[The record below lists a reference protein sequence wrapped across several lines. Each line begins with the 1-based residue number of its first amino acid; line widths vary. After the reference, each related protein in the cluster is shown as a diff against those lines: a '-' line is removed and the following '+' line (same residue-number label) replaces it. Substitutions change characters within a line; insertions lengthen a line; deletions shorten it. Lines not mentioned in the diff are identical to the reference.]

1 MKRLHLTLIVALF
14 LCTIAYANEKDIKV
28 GGFHYRILND
38 NEVAVIGTEI
48 NDTVIR
54 IPSTVSIT
62 NKQYAVVEIAN
73 KKPEKEGKN
82 WAYYKNQNWGAST
95 IDIIVPQSVKNIKAG
110 AFYYNSFRNIYL
122 PEEMECISPYA
133 FYHCQIGCIRF
144 PKHIRDFHDYAFE
157 DSYIR
162 ALDFR
167 ETQYSKFDI
176 NWLGTIGKF
185 DALFLPRSIEKLK
198 DTSSNPHVHC
208 RSESLILDID
218 GKTLKEAIEHYDAHT
233 LFESVKMLAI
243 ENIEKIDFR
252 VSDNFPNLKEVY
264 LPDPIKE
271 IGEGAFM
278 SNEVYTGGQ
287 LEKVYLNDN
296 IEVIGKDAFRNN
308 PKLSNIRLPQN
319 LKSIGTTAFY
329 ECKGLEHIEIPP
341 SVTYI
346 GESAFLNCKGLTHIE
361 IPISVTYIGEC
372 AFWGTD
378 LKDVKGLNSNIKYE
392 MYGSKSDNPS
402 TPFMGTPFAE
412 KFEKIQ
418 TTFSYMAL
426 GKIAKE
432 IPQWQKKK
440 EYETTEQW
448 RQRVTA
454 ENQKNKVDEIAN
466 QAKKEFIA
474 LHKPKTTKGTLGT
487 YDADYGAYPVSIEG
501 ANTIYAKIPLEEAL
515 QFKTNW
521 SKVAMQPTYGII
533 DDNIAVTSCI
543 FSLGNKS
550 WKSTERAA
558 NDNLDYLSYDVPTLN
573 VDLDGKTSVAQNT
586 SPKKTID
593 NTIDK
598 NIPQTASLQ
607 ANTFVIAIGNENYSL
622 VPKVAFANND
632 MNIFAQYC
640 QKTLGIPMQNIRKY
654 KDATFGSMLSA
665 LNDIKDIADAYNG
678 DMNVIFYYAGHGIPN
693 EKDQTAY
700 LLPTDADGKSTEVCF
715 PLARLYKELGEL
727 NAKSVIVFMDA
738 CFSGAQRGNGMLAS
752 ARGVAIK
759 AKEQKPMGKLVVL
772 TAASGEETAY
782 PFKEKGHG
790 LFTYFLLKKLNETK
804 GECSLGELSDYITT
818 NVKRQSIVINRKPQT
833 PAIIFSDSVKDEWMN
848 YKLTK

>member
-82 WAYYKNQNWGAST
+82 WAYYKNQDWGAST

-185 DALFLPRSIEKLK
+185 DALFLPRSIENLK
-198 DTSSNPHVHC
+198 DTSSNPHIHC

-243 ENIEKIDFR
+243 RNIEKIDFR

-264 LPDPIKE
+264 LPDPIRE
-271 IGEGAFM
+271 IGKDAF
-278 SNEVYTGGQ
+278 SNYGYKGGQ

-296 IEVIGKDAFRNN
+296 IEKIGENAFVGN
-308 PKLSNIRLPQN
+308 PKLSNIRLPKN
-319 LKSIGTTAFY
+319 LKSIGKDAFY

-346 GESAFLNCKGLTHIE
+346 GEGAFFKCKGLERIE
-361 IPISVTYIGEC
+361 IPISVTYIGKC
-372 AFWGTD
+372 AFWETGI
-378 LKDVKGLNSNIKYE
+378 KDVKGLNSNIKYE
-392 MYGSKSDNPS
+392 MSESGF
-402 TPFMGTPFAE
+402 TPFLTTPFDK

-474 LHKPKTTKGTLGT
+474 LHKPKTITGTLGT

-543 FSLGNKS
+543 FSLGKKS

-573 VDLDGKTSVAQNT
+573 VDFDGKTSVAQNT
-586 SPKKTID
+586 SPKKAVD

-607 ANTFVIAIGNENYSL
+607 SNTFVIAIGNENYNL

-665 LNDIKDIADAYNG
+665 LNDIKEIANAYNG

-759 AKEQKPMGKLVVL
+759 AKEQKPMGKLIVL
-772 TAASGEETAY
+772 TASSGEETAY
-782 PFKEKGHG
+782 PYNEKAHG

-804 GECSLGELSDYITT
+804 GDCSLGELSEYITT

-848 YKLTK
+848 YKLTR

>member
-607 ANTFVIAIGNENYSL
+607 ANTFVIAIGNENYNL

>member
-308 PKLSNIRLPQN
+308 PKLSNIRLPKN

-474 LHKPKTTKGTLGT
+474 LHKPKTITGTLGT

-543 FSLGNKS
+543 FSLGKKS

-573 VDLDGKTSVAQNT
+573 VDFDGKTSVAQNT
-586 SPKKTID
+586 SPKKAVD

-607 ANTFVIAIGNENYSL
+607 SNTFVIAIGNENYNL

-665 LNDIKDIADAYNG
+665 LNDIKEIANAYNG

-759 AKEQKPMGKLVVL
+759 AKEQKPMGKLIVL
-772 TAASGEETAY
+772 TASSGEETAY
-782 PFKEKGHG
+782 PYNEKAHG

-804 GECSLGELSDYITT
+804 GKCSLGELSEYITT
-818 NVKRQSIVINRKPQT
+818 NVRRQSIVINRKPQT

-848 YKLTK
+848 YKLAR

>member
-198 DTSSNPHVHC
+198 DTSSNPHIHC

-243 ENIEKIDFR
+243 RNIEKIDFR

-264 LPDPIKE
+264 LPDPIRE
-271 IGEGAFM
+271 IGKDAF
-278 SNEVYTGGQ
+278 SNYGYKGGQ

-296 IEVIGKDAFRNN
+296 IEKIGENAFVGN
-308 PKLSNIRLPQN
+308 PKLSNIRLPKN
-319 LKSIGTTAFY
+319 LKSIGKDAFY

-346 GESAFLNCKGLTHIE
+346 GEGAFFKCKGLERIE
-361 IPISVTYIGEC
+361 IPISVTYIGKC
-372 AFWGTD
+372 AFWETGI
-378 LKDVKGLNSNIKYE
+378 KDVKGLNSNIKYE
-392 MYGSKSDNPS
+392 MSESGF
-402 TPFMGTPFAE
+402 TPFLTTPFDK

-474 LHKPKTTKGTLGT
+474 LHKPKTITGTLGT

-543 FSLGNKS
+543 FSLGKKS

-573 VDLDGKTSVAQNT
+573 VDFDGKTSVAQNT
-586 SPKKTID
+586 SPKKAVD

-607 ANTFVIAIGNENYSL
+607 SNTFVIAIGNENYNL

-665 LNDIKDIADAYNG
+665 LNDIKEIANAYNG

-759 AKEQKPMGKLVVL
+759 AKEQKPMGKLIVL
-772 TAASGEETAY
+772 TASSGEETAY
-782 PFKEKGHG
+782 PYNEKAHG

-804 GECSLGELSDYITT
+804 GECSLGELSEYITT
-818 NVKRQSIVINRKPQT
+818 NVRRQSIVINRKPQT

-848 YKLTK
+848 YKLTR

>member
-82 WAYYKNQNWGAST
+82 WAYYKNQDWGAST
-95 IDIIVPQSVKNIKAG
+95 IDIIVPQSVKKIRAG
-110 AFYYNSFRNIYL
+110 AFYYNSFRKIYL
-122 PEEMECISPYA
+122 PEEMECISPDA
-133 FYHCQIGCIRF
+133 FYNCHIGYIRF
-144 PKHIRDFHDYAFE
+144 PKHLRDFHKYAFE
-157 DSYIR
+157 KSYIEK
-162 ALDFR
+162 LDFR
-167 ETQYSKFDI
+167 FTQYSNFDI

-185 DALFLPRSIEKLK
+185 DALFLPRSIEKLER
-198 DTSSNPHVHC
+198 TSGYYCDKILSAIN
-208 RSESLILDID
+208 SLILGID
-218 GKTLKEAIEHYDAHT
+218 GNTLKKSIEDYNIE
-233 LFESVKMLAI
+233 LFKKVTKLAI
-243 ENIEKIDFR
+243 ENIEKIDFK

-264 LPDPIKE
+264 LADPIRE
-271 IGEGAFM
+271 IGNSAFCCSS
-278 SNEVYTGGQ
+278 SNSQ

-296 IEVIGKDAFRNN
+296 VEIIGDNAFRGN
-308 PKLSNIRLPQN
+308 PKLSNIHFPQK
-319 LKSIGTTAFY
+319 LKSIGNDAFHG
-329 ECKGLEHIEIPP
+329 CKGLAHIDIPT

-346 GESAFLNCKGLTHIE
+346 GF
-361 IPISVTYIGEC
+361 C
-372 AFWGTD
+372 AFWGTGI
-378 LKDVKGLNSNIKYE
+378 KNVKGLNSNIKYG
-392 MYGSKSDNPS
+392 MYGYKSDNPES
-402 TPFMGTPFAE
+402 PFMGTPFDE

-448 RQRVTA
+448 KQRVTA
-454 ENQKNKVDEIAN
+454 ENQKNKVDEIVN
-466 QAKKEFIA
+466 QAKTEYIA

-501 ANTIYAKIPLEEAL
+501 ANTIYAKIPLEEAM
-515 QFKTNW
+515 QFKSNW

-543 FSLGNKS
+543 FSLGKKS

-573 VDLDGKTSVAQNT
+573 VDLDGRTSVAPNT

-607 ANTFVIAIGNENYSL
+607 SNTFVIAIGNENYNL

-665 LNDIKDIADAYNG
+665 LNDIKEIANAYNG

-759 AKEQKPMGKLVVL
+759 AKEQKPMGKLIVL
-772 TAASGEETAY
+772 TASSGEETAY
-782 PFKEKGHG
+782 PYNEKAHG

-804 GECSLGELSDYITT
+804 GKCSLGELSEYITT
-818 NVKRQSIVINRKPQT
+818 NVRRQSIVINRKPQT
-833 PAIIFSDSVKDEWMN
+833 PAIIFSDSVKNEWMN
-848 YKLTK
+848 YKLAR

>member
-665 LNDIKDIADAYNG
+665 LNDIKDISDAYNG

>member
-82 WAYYKNQNWGAST
+82 WAYYKNQDWGAST
-95 IDIIVPQSVKNIKAG
+95 KDIIIPQSVKKIRAG
-110 AFYYNSFRNIYL
+110 AFYYNSFRYIRL
-122 PEEMECISPYA
+122 PEEMEYISPYA
-133 FYHCQIGCIRF
+133 FYHCQIGYILFSRRLRF
-144 PKHIRDFHDYAFE
+144 YGNAFE
-157 DSYIR
+157 DSYIGT
-162 ALDFR
+162 LDFR
-167 ETQYSKFDI
+167 ETQYSNFDI

-185 DALFLPRSIEKLK
+185 DALFLPRSIEKLER
-198 DTSSNPHVHC
+198 TSGYYCDKILSAIN
-208 RSESLILDID
+208 SLILGID
-218 GKTLKEAIEHYDAHT
+218 GNTLKKSIEDYNIK
-233 LFESVKMLAI
+233 LFEKVTKLAI
-243 ENIEKIDFR
+243 ENIEKIDFK
-252 VSDNFPNLKEVY
+252 VLENFPNLKEVY
-264 LPDPIKE
+264 LPDPIRE
-271 IGEGAFM
+271 IGKDAF
-278 SNEVYTGGQ
+278 SNYGYKEGQ

-296 IEVIGKDAFRNN
+296 VEIIGDNAFRGN
-308 PKLSNIRLPQN
+308 PKLSNIHFPQK
-319 LKSIGTTAFY
+319 LKSIGNDAFHG
-329 ECKGLEHIEIPP
+329 CKGLDHIDIPT

-346 GESAFLNCKGLTHIE
+346 GF
-361 IPISVTYIGEC
+361 C
-372 AFWGTD
+372 AFWGTGI
-378 LKDVKGLNSNIKYE
+378 KNVKGLNSNIKYG
-392 MYGSKSDNPS
+392 MYGYKSDNPES
-402 TPFMGTPFAE
+402 PFMGTPFDE

-448 RQRVTA
+448 KQRVTA
-454 ENQKNKVDEIAN
+454 ENQKNKVDEIVN
-466 QAKKEFIA
+466 QAKTEYIA

-487 YDADYGAYPVSIEG
+487 YDADYGAYPVIIEG
-501 ANTIYAKIPLEEAL
+501 ANTIYAKIPLEEAM
-515 QFKTNW
+515 QFKSNW

-543 FSLGNKS
+543 FSLGKKS

-573 VDLDGKTSVAQNT
+573 VDFDGKTSVAQNS
-586 SPKKTID
+586 SPKKAVD

-607 ANTFVIAIGNENYSL
+607 SNTFVIAIGNENYSL

-665 LNDIKDIADAYNG
+665 LNDIKEIADAYNG

-782 PFKEKGHG
+782 PYNEKAHG

-804 GECSLGELSDYITT
+804 GVCSLGELSEYITT